1 MKSSKTREFQSPSAL
16 QLPTSLPDLSGDGL
30 ALSDLSPQDKPWDK
44 HRATADIV
52 QAFYANSDLSKL
64 GERISGCAKFLDFK
78 LVPNA
83 ETGELKLKLSTTH
96 FCRVR
101 HCPVCQWRKSLMN
114 KGKFIRVLPKILEDY
129 PKARWVKLTLTI
141 DNPKITDLRSTIDHL
156 NKSFQR
162 LSQRKNFPAVGWI
175 KSLEVTKSQ
184 SDFTETELIFNDRK
198 VSGMMATAHPH
209 FHILMMVKPGYFG
222 GSSYL
227 SKEKWVELWKS
238 CLRVNYDPSVHVKAV
253 PEDYPLIKVL
263 PEMIK
268 YQVKESDMIDDRDWF
283 LEMNGQLHKTRAL
296 EVGGILKP
304 YLKVLEDEPTDLV
317 GQGQDDEVD
326 EGHLFFAWQT
336 IRKHYCKVGDSAY

>member
-1 MKSSKTREFQSPSAL
+1 MEPSKTWEYQSLSAL
-16 QLPTSLPDLSGDGL
+16 QRPTSLPDPSGDGL

-78 LVPNA
+78 LVPNTG
-83 ETGELKLKLSTTH
+83 TGELNLKLSSSY

-101 HCPVCQWRKSLMN
+101 HCPVCQWRKSLMH
-114 KGKFIRVLPKILEDY
+114 KGKFIHILPKILEDY

-141 DNPKITDLRSTIDHL
+141 KNCKITDLRPTIDHL
-156 NKSFQR
+156 NKSFKR
-162 LSQRKNFPAVGWI
+162 LSQRKGFPAIGWT
-175 KSLEVTKSQ
+175 KSLEVTKSEK
-184 SDFTETELIFNDRK
+184 DFAETDLTFGDEK
-198 VSGMMATAHPH
+198 VSGIMATAHPH
-209 FHILMMVKPGYFG
+209 FHILMMVKSSYFG
-222 GSSYL
+222 GSYYL
-227 SKEKWVELWKS
+227 NNEEWVALWKS
-238 CLRVNYDPSVHVKAV
+238 CLRVDYDPSIDVKAV
-253 PEDYPLIKVL
+253 RENCPVIKVL

-268 YQVKESDMIDDRDWF
+268 YQIKESDMIDDRDWF
-283 LEMNGQLHKTRAL
+283 LEMTKQLHKTRAF
-296 EVGGILKP
+296 EVGGVLKP

-336 IRKHYCKVGDSAY
+336 IRKHYCKVSDSAY